1 MTSRK
6 RVADGQLNKD
16 AARAAEESEEDA
28 GAGSPDDGAGW
39 RASEAVLAKRRVVK
53 ARRRAGR
60 NQVESTGDRKAGAK
74 APAGSTEEAPQ
85 PAAPKESDQPPPTPS
100 SASAKTAA
108 APSEEQ
114 PKSVFAGFRFGASAQ
129 PSNGVAS
136 GITGFQFQ
144 FSAPPKSST
153 VPAGGS
159 AKLFTATADQ
169 AGDGDGD
176 DGDDDDDEDGDGGAG
191 RGAEEPTT
199 SAPDLAAFN
208 NEADEEPLL
217 QTPAKLYE
225 LEQGRWKERGAGPLR
240 VLRHRTKGTAR
251 VVMRVEGVLRVI
263 LNMPLAERA
272 TQWQSAGDKT
282 VRLAG
287 PNVCS
292 DADDAT
298 AGNAKP
304 PILTGLLRFKSAE
317 QADAF
322 SAACAQA
329 SRSEPTASKEK

>member
-16 AARAAEESEEDA
+16 VARAAEENEEDV
-28 GAGSPDDGAGW
+28 GAGSSDERAGW
-39 RASEAVLAKRRVVK
+39 RASDAVLAKRRVVK
-53 ARRRAGR
+53 ARRRADR
-60 NQVESTGDRKAGAK
+60 NQVEPASDRKAEAK
-74 APAGSTEEAPQ
+74 TSAGSAEEAPQ
-85 PAAPKESDQPPPTPS
+85 PATPKESDQPPPTPS

-108 APSEEQ
+108 ARSEEQ
-114 PKSVFAGFRFGASAQ
+114 PKSVFAGFRFDASAR

-169 AGDGDGD
+169 AGDDG
-176 DGDDDDDEDGDGGAG
+176 GGGDDEDSDGGAG
-191 RGAEEPTT
+191 HGAEEPAT

-217 QTPAKLYE
+217 QMPAKLYE

-272 TQWQSAGDKT
+272 TQWQSAGDKA

-298 AGNAKP
+298 ASNAKP

-329 SRSEPTASKEK
+329 SRSKPTASKEKE